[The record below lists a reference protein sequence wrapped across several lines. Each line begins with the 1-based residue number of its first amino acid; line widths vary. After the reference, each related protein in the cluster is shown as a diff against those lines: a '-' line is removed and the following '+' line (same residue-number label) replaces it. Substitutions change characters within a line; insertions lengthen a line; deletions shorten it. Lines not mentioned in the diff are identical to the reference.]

1 MTICLIGKNLTTL
14 VLSKIL
20 VNKGIKVDLYYSNN
34 KIVKDMSNTI
44 SRTIGLSN
52 DSIEFLESQKILSKK
67 KCWDIKKINLY
78 KGENS
83 KSFLNFDSQKS
94 SFFMAYY
101 NDFYKTLEAS
111 LKKKKLINIKKEK
124 NSKSFSNI
132 LKKNYE
138 IIIIS
143 DTKNHLFKKY
153 FSKHVKKNYNSIA
166 FTTIIE
172 HNKIVNNVAEQYFTK
187 FGPLAFLPISNTKTS
202 IVFSIF
208 DKDLTKNNSKVLK
221 LIKSYNRLY
230 KIKYVSPLQQFP
242 INLSLS
248 RNYFYKNILSFGDA
262 LHKIHPLAGQG
273 FNMTLRD
280 AKILSQLI
288 KKNLDLG
295 LNLDTVLEQFEIER
309 KNSNFVF
316 AMGVDFLY
324 EFFKL
329 NNRYNIK
336 SIDNLFKFI
345 NKNIFIKKKLESF
358 ADKGF
363 IL

>member
-20 VNKGIKVDLYYSNN
+20 INKGIKVDLYYSNN
-34 KIVKDMSNTI
+34 KISKSMSNTI

-52 DSIEFLESQKILSKK
+52 DSIEFLESQKILYKK
-67 KCWDIKKINLY
+67 KCWDIEKINLY
-78 KGENS
+78 KDESS
-83 KSFLNFDSQKS
+83 KSFLNFDSKKS
-94 SFFMAYY
+94 SFFMASY
-101 NDFYKTLEAS
+101 NDFYRSLEAS
-111 LKKKKLINIKKEK
+111 LKRNKLIKVKRKKSQ
-124 NSKSFSNI
+124 NSFLKI
-132 LKKNYE
+132 LERNYE

-143 DTKNHLFKKY
+143 DTNNYLFKKF
-153 FSKHVKKNYNSIA
+153 FSKHIKKNYNSIA

-172 HNKIVNNVAEQYFTK
+172 HKCIKNNTAEQYFTK

-202 IVFSIF
+202 VVFSVF

-221 LIKSYNRLY
+221 LIKQYNRLY
-230 KIKYVSPLQQFP
+230 KIKHINELQQFP

-280 AKILSQLI
+280 TKILSQLI

-295 LNLDTVLEQFEIER
+295 LNLDTVLEKFEVAR
-309 KNSNFVF
+309 KNSNFIF
-316 AMGVDFLY
+316 AMGIDFLH

-329 NNRYNIK
+329 NNKYNMK
-336 SIDNLFKFI
+336 SIDNLFEFI
-345 NKNIFIKKKLESF
+345 NNKLASF
-358 ADKGF
+358 ANKGF
-363 IL
+363 N